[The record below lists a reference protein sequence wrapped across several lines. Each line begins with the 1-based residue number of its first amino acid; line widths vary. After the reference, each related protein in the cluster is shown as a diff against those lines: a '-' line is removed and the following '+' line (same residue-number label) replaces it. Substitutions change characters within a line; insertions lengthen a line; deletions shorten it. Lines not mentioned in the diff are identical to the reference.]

1 MKINEVN
8 KVSHGDVSRE
18 PCGTSKLEVFSEY
31 CEWLKIVNYF
41 CKKQSFEFFSSE
53 SIISNAKEYI
63 LKSLTDSM
71 YFSAASSSKVLFS
84 NLPKEH

>member
-1 MKINEVN
+1 MKINEIN

-53 SIISNAKEYI
+53 SIISNAKEGVYLKASTRFYVFFGSI
-63 LKSLTDSM
+63 L
-71 YFSAASSSKVLFS
+71 F
-84 NLPKEH
+84 